1 MFSGYSVIGAKGKEG
16 KEGACAL
23 DVEQEGS
30 LDYQQSKTMLKNA
43 FG

>member
-30 LDYQQSKTMLKNA
+30 LDINNPKQC
-43 FG
+43 